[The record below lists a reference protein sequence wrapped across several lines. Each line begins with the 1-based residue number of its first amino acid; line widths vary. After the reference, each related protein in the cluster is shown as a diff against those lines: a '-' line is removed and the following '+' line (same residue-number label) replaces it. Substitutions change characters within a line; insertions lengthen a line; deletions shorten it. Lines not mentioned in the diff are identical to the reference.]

1 MMRALFLSLLMI
13 SLLSASAF
21 AVEPG
26 EKLSD
31 PALESRARTLS
42 KELRCL
48 VCQNQSID
56 DSEAELAGDLRQIVR
71 ERLTAGDTDQE
82 VLDYIVARY
91 GDFVLL
97 RPPFEAATL
106 ILWFGPFAVIFFGL
120 AGLFFAFRRQG
131 SSESAQILDSDE
143 QTRVARLLNEEGG
156 PR

>member
-1 MMRALFLSLLMI
+1 MMLRPLLLSLLMI
-13 SLLSASAF
+13 VSLAFSAL

-31 PALESRARTLS
+31 PALEARARVLS

-56 DSEAELAGDLRQIVR
+56 DSEAELAADLRLIVR
-71 ERLTAGDTDQE
+71 ERLTAGDSDTE

-106 ILWFGPFAVIFFGL
+106 LLWFGPFAVIFFG
-120 AGLFFAFRRQG
+120 AVGLFFAFRRQTSG
-131 SSESAQILDSDE
+131 ESPQTLDLDE
-143 QTRVARLLNEEGG
+143 KKRVAQLLDEES
-156 PR
+156 